1 MAIMSFQKPSAEFLS
16 RFLNGQKELEFTYPE
31 FGATAG
37 ELPQGYL
44 VDRTR
49 IELGNGLTVFE
60 KAKQALEQWEQFQ
73 LGWVETWP
81 REVPIQTGEEVAIMA
96 KSFGCWWLNSCRIVY
111 CIDDQ
116 DAITKFGFAYGTLP
130 GHLECGEERFL
141 IEWNRQ
147 TDIVA
152 YEILAFSKPGHLLTR
167 LGYPFARRNQ
177 KRFARESA
185 ARLQHVAS
193 STKSSRVEFKNE
205 KAD

>member
-1 MAIMSFQKPSAEFLS
+1 MAIMSFQKPAADSLS
-16 RFLNGQKELEFTYPE
+16 GFLNGQKELEFTYPE
-31 FGATAG
+31 VGATG
-37 ELPQGYL
+37 LELPQGY
-44 VDRTR
+44 VIDQKR
-49 IELGNGLTVFE
+49 IELGTGSRVFE

-81 REVPIQTGEEVAIMA
+81 RDVPIQAGGIVAIIA

-111 CIDDQ
+111 CLDKQNTDEQNTDQ
-116 DAITKFGFAYGTLP
+116 RETVTRFGFAYGTLP

-147 TDIVA
+147 TDIVT
-152 YEILAFSKPGHLLTR
+152 YDILAFSKPGHLLTR

-185 ARLQHVAS
+185 DRMLKVVNND
-193 STKSSRVEFKNE
+193 KE
-205 KAD
+205 